1 VAIPR
6 RSNRLPQTGPT
17 RQRWLTP
24 HRRHGR
30 VGRASVSISPLEWKG
45 IRIMS
50 IASVATQQSTAAAAT
65 AASGTA
71 AAATNPLAS
80 LSSNFNDFLSM
91 LMTQLQ
97 NQDPTSPMDT
107 NQFTSELV
115 QFSSVEQQINTNTS
129 LTQLI
134 QLTQGGDVMQ
144 ASAMTGKQVTASSD
158 HVPLQNG
165 KGTIQFSTT
174 TAQPVD
180 ISIYD
185 ANGAKLSDAMLESSA
200 GTNTWTW
207 NGTNSSGGTV
217 PDGSYKFAVTGANAD
232 GTTTALTA
240 SVIGTATGV
249 QSQST
254 GMQLELGALSVDFS
268 QVQSVGN

>member
-1 VAIPR
+1 
-6 RSNRLPQTGPT
+6 
-17 RQRWLTP
+17 
-24 HRRHGR
+24 
-30 VGRASVSISPLEWKG
+30 
-45 IRIMS
+45 MS
-50 IASVATQQSTAAAAT
+50 IASVASQQSNAAVAT
-65 AASGTA
+65 SGSGASQSGA
-71 AAATNPLAS
+71 NPLAS
-80 LSSNFNDFLSM
+80 LSSNFSNFLSM

-115 QFSSVEQQINTNTS
+115 QFSSVEQQINTNAS

-134 QLTQGGDVMQ
+134 QLTQGSEVMQ
-144 ASAMTGKQVTASSD
+144 ASAMTGKQVTVSSD

-165 KGTIQFSTT
+165 KGIIQFNTA

-180 ISIYD
+180 IAIYD
-185 ANGAKLSDAMLESSA
+185 ANGAKLSDQMLMSSA

-207 NGTNSSGGTV
+207 NGANGTGRTM
-217 PDGSYKFAVTGANAD
+217 PDGSYKFAVMGANTD
-232 GTTTALTA
+232 GTTTALAA

-249 QSQST
+249 QNQST

-268 QVQSVGN
+268 KVQSVGN